1 MADQPV
7 GVTEDLALGLIRGEV
22 WDDFVAL
29 PRELQ
34 AEFVAWVD
42 AAEGDENRARRT
54 RTLIGLLRSQA
65 GLPPLRDVTE

>member
-1 MADQPV
+1 MSDPPV
-7 GVTEDLALGLIRGEV
+7 GVTEDLAVALIRAEV

-34 AEFVAWVD
+34 AEFILWVD
-42 AAEGDENRARRT
+42 AAKGERNAKRRM

-65 GLPPLRDVTE
+65 GLPPLRDTTD